1 MAKGFNG
8 NQEGKKRMKVF
19 FSSFLNRMRR
29 MNSTPIQ
36 PICNKEEALK
46 RYRTVFWSVW
56 NKESIYQLLLIHSS
70 HRDTSSCICKPF
82 HLFIS
87 LLYHLDSWSCH
98 FSKWIDATLN
108 NTIWYW
114 MRLIVVLLFMNWFLT
129 VINSNSF
136 SSDYHNQESVR
147 IRSNDISTPLLS
159 SSIPTVIPKK
169 QGKSPFGMKIDMIE

>member
-1 MAKGFNG
+1 MHLIKSSLEMKWIMNRSEMAKSFNG
-8 NQEGKKRMKVF
+8 NQEGKKRMRVI
-19 FSSFLNRMRR
+19 FSSFLNRMKR

-70 HRDTSSCICKPF
+70 HRDTSSCISKPF

-98 FSKWIDATLN
+98 FSKWINAIEKYNLVLN
-108 NTIWYW
+108 EIDCCSSVHQ
-114 MRLIVVLLFMNWFLT
+114 LVL
-129 VINSNSF
+129 NSNQF
-136 SSDYHNQESVR
+136 QF
-147 IRSNDISTPLLS
+147 ILFWLS
-159 SSIPTVIPKK
+159 
-169 QGKSPFGMKIDMIE
+169 